1 MARPTTIVW
10 FRQDLRLADN
20 PALLQAIEVGSVV
33 PVYVWSPDEEGD
45 WPLGGASRWWLHQ
58 SLTSLAADLKGLGSR
73 LILRSGSSL
82 ECLQSLTEETGATS
96 VLWNRRYEPAI
107 IQRDKAIKETLQDQG
122 IDVRSFNGSLLFEP
136 WEIENK
142 QGNPFKVFTPYWKTC
157 RARAESMGVDC
168 QAAPDTI
175 PSPKKWP
182 KSEKLQEWS
191 LEPKIPWD
199 VGMRESWEVGEA
211 AAHEQLQKFI
221 AGMLEEYKEQRD
233 FMAVDATSKLS
244 PHLHFG
250 EISPQQIWAEAQVAL
265 ASKKDAHEGATHFL
279 SEVGWREFGYH
290 LLYHF
295 ADTPKQALR
304 ENFRAFPW
312 NSDQENLRRWQRG
325 QTGYPVVDAAM
336 RQLWHTGWM
345 HNRARMIVAS
355 FLCKHLLIPWQRGA
369 EWFWDTL
376 VDADLA
382 SNTLGWQWTAGCGA
396 DAAPYFRIFN
406 PITQGE
412 KFDPQGQYIRQWVPE
427 IAELPTK
434 WLYQPSAAPEDVLAE
449 AAITI
454 GDTYPEPIVDHPTA
468 RQAALDAYEQIK
480 VKK

>member
-1 MARPTTIVW
+1 MAANTALVW
-10 FRQDLRLADN
+10 FRHDLRLADN
-20 PALLQAIEVGSVV
+20 RALCAALEVSNVV
-33 PVYVWSPDEEGD
+33 PVYIWSQEEDDD

-58 SLTSLAADLKGLGSR
+58 SLTSLSNDLRKLGSR
-73 LILRSGSSL
+73 LILRQGNAL
-82 ECLQSLTEETGATS
+82 ECLQTLAQETGATS
-96 VLWNRRYEPAI
+96 VFWSRRYEPFI
-107 IQRDKAIKETLQDQG
+107 IERDKEIKQSLQDDG
-122 IDVRSFNGSLLFEP
+122 LDVQSFNGGLLLEP

-142 QGNPFKVFTPYWKTC
+142 QGKPFQVFTPFWKNC
-157 RARAESMGVDC
+157 LAREANHDPLP
-168 QAAPDTI
+168 APTTL
-175 PSPKKWP
+175 PSPDAWP
-182 KSEKLQEWS
+182 ASDQLADWQLK
-191 LEPKIPWD
+191 PTIPWD
-199 VGMRESWEVGEA
+199 VGMRETWSVGES
-211 AAHEQLQKFI
+211 AAHEQLQQFV
-221 AGMLEEYKEQRD
+221 AELMDEYKDQRD
-233 FMAVDATSKLS
+233 LMAVEGTSRLS
-244 PHLHFG
+244 PYLHFG
-250 EISPQQIWAEAQVAL
+250 EISPRQIWAEAKAAI
-265 ASKKDAHEGATHFL
+265 ASRKEESVGAKTFL
-279 SEVGWREFGYH
+279 SEVGWREFGYQ

-295 ADTPKQALR
+295 PETPTQALR

-312 NSDQENLRRWQRG
+312 DNNSENLRRWQHG

-412 KFDPQGQYIRQWVPE
+412 KFDPKGNYIRHWVPE
-427 IAELPTK
+427 LEKLPNK
-434 WLYQPSAAPEDVLAE
+434 WLYQPWAAPDEVLAGAGVTLGE
-449 AAITI
+449 N
-454 GDTYPEPIVDHPTA
+454 YPHPIVDHPTA
-468 RQAALDAYEQIK
+468 RQAALDAYEAIK